1 MMSEAGSVPGLT
13 FGRSSPDVL
22 PSRDQF
28 GVEIDGENGRPVR
41 SDTIELI
48 CQPLRIALVA
58 GPGIS
63 HVAFAAKTCRM
74 SKGAGAQSAFGSYGF
89 CAYTDVFTESTF
101 SCATVLSMV
110 LLSVY
115 ENCS

>member
-1 MMSEAGSVPGLT
+1 MMSDAGSVPGLT

-28 GVEIDGENGRPVR
+28 AVEINGENGSPLWW
-41 SDTIELI
+41 DTAELI
-48 CQPLRIALVA
+48 SQPLRIALVA
-58 GPGIS
+58 GAGVS
-63 HVAFAAKTCRM
+63 HVAFAAKACRM
-74 SKGAGAQSAFGSYGF
+74 WKGAGAQSAFESYGF

-110 LLSVY
+110 LLSV
-115 ENCS
+115 